1 MDPLL
6 ENDTKREDL
15 PANKKSDLRKFKEVT
30 LFTFLWLL
38 TSWPQTIFSNSKNI
52 ITQAVIGATL
62 NLPESLWHF
71 IHLRECK
78 HTDWKILDKKKQ
90 FIAIASALGHA
101 GVALPSIVRAFTE
114 QSRLEQSLAVSALI
128 ADCIFA
134 LPECIIHLSH
144 HHNDHDDHD
153 KSHLLQV
160 AATMLGIACTQAVAA
175 INMINRDAS
184 IGKEYY
190 PDIIKSFTA
199 THSLYFLTLA
209 LPCYLLYHQCH
220 HVIELIQ
227 HELVKPNR
235 TSALCCTSTFVL
247 FFASIFPSTNNGSYL
262 PLTWP
267 VSAIATSFSLIP
279 SAFTSVLLGTTLSA
293 VAQNGSQQIV
303 NEFRGQKSAQY
314 KQMHSFCHPTTRR
327 QSLPSTLCTENPF
340 DPPTIHENNSP
351 TRG

>member
-6 ENDTKREDL
+6 QNDTKREGL
-15 PANKKSDLRKFKEVT
+15 PANKKLVLRKFKEVT

-52 ITQAVIGATL
+52 VTQAVIGTIL

-71 IHLRECK
+71 IHLREYK

-90 FIAIASALGHA
+90 FIAMASALGHA

-114 QSRLEQSLAVSALI
+114 QRRLEQSLAVSALI
-128 ADCIFA
+128 ADYIFA

-144 HHNDHDDHD
+144 NHNDHDDHD

-160 AATMLGIACTQAVAA
+160 AATMIGITCTQTVAA

-184 IGKEYY
+184 IGKDYY

-199 THSLYFLTLA
+199 THSLYFLTLT

-220 HVIELIQ
+220 HAIELIQ
-227 HELVKPNR
+227 HKLVKLNR
-235 TSALCCTSTFVL
+235 TSTLFCTSMFVL

-267 VSAIATSFSLIP
+267 VSAIATLFSLIA
-279 SAFTSVLLGTTLSA
+279 STFTSVLYGTTLSA

-303 NEFRGQKSAQY
+303 NEFRGQKSAQHNR
-314 KQMHSFCHPTTRR
+314 MTRPCLLPT
-327 QSLPSTLCTENPF
+327 CC
-340 DPPTIHENNSP
+340 
-351 TRG
+351 